1 MLDLDRKKVKLLTG
15 KLCMT
20 HRDLS
25 RLSGVSDC
33 NLRNILLHGQRPRL
47 DTVGKIQY
55 NTYVNLVYCSVK
67 GRIGCN
73 TGIQA
78 DNRN

>member
-15 KLCMT
+15 KLRMT

-47 DTVGKIQY
+47 DTVGKIAGALQ
-55 NTYVNLVYCSVK
+55 VDILEILKEV
-67 GRIGCN
+67 
-73 TGIQA
+73 
-78 DNRN
+78 